1 MVRLGHVH
9 LPVPELARSVA
20 FYRDQL
26 GLEAGFTSDSM
37 AEFPAAGLVLDQESG
52 FTRSPAPVTV
62 GLAVDDVDS
71 VFAGLAGRGVPVTEP
86 PRDRSWGV
94 PEFLRYGSSWIRN
107 RVRAAEDRA
116 GLRITAGSDVPGRAR
131 HAV

>member
-26 GLEAGFTSDSM
+26 GLEVGFISDSM

-62 GLAVDDVDS
+62 GLSVDDVDS
-71 VFAGLAGRGVPVTEP
+71 VFAELARRGVPVTAP
-86 PRDRSWGV
+86 PRHRSSAV
-94 PEFLRYGSSWIRN
+94 RN
-107 RVRAAEDRA
+107 FYCTD
-116 GLRITAGSDVPGRAR
+116 P
-131 HAV
+131 HAYVIAVGQP

>member
-26 GLEAGFTSDSM
+26 GLEVEFTSDSM
-37 AEFPAAGLVLDQESG
+37 AEFPAAGLVLDQEG
-52 FTRSPAPVTV
+52 RFTRSPAPVTV

-71 VFAGLAGRGVPVTEP
+71 LFAELAGRGVPVTEP

-94 PEFLRYGSSWIRN
+94 RNFYVTDPHGYVIEF
-107 RVRAAEDRA
+107 EQPK
-116 GLRITAGSDVPGRAR
+116 TAPA
-131 HAV
+131 